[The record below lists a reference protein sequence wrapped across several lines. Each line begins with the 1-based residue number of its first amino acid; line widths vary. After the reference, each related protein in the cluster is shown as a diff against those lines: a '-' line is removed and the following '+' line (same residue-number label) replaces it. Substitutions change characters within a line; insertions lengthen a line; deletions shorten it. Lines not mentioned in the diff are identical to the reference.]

1 MVRLDEIRPGV
12 WDATVEV
19 MEEALRDLEFDGDD
33 IVVRVDKH
41 EYLLPLSSIDR
52 ARVEPTPEWIERA
65 RSATVSVVND
75 SLKEGDLVLDDESE
89 T

>member
-1 MVRLDEIRPGV
+1 M
-12 WDATVEV
+12 
-19 MEEALRDLEFDGDD
+19 
-33 IVVRVDKH
+33 RVDQH

-65 RSATVSVVND
+65 RPARVSAVNET
-75 SLKEGDLVLDDESE
+75 LKEGDLVLDDESE